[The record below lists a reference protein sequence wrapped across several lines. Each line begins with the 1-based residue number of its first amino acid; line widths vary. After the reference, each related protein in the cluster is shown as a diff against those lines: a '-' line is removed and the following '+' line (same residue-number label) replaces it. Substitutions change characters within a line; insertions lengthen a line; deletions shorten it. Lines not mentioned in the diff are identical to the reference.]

1 MSSLA
6 APRHAGCGASGDFQV
21 HRTNLNQTLPVVFF
35 SIITQMTN
43 VETKN
48 DEILVNIKVPAKV
61 NNIDKAIDLLGGPES
76 LVEVSPTSF

>member
-1 MSSLA
+1 MKVL
-6 APRHAGCGASGDFQV
+6 G
-21 HRTNLNQTLPVVFF
+21 RTNRNQKLPVVFF
-35 SIITQMTN
+35 SIIIKMTN
-43 VETKN
+43 VEAKN